1 MLFFLSFPPDV
12 VVNQKY
18 EAEILTEYVINGNAG
33 ILKCN
38 IPSFVADF
46 VQVESWIRDDGV
58 VYKHTEKDDFG
69 RVTFEMLYGLDEDS
83 CCAMKASSVNS
94 RLVPILIT

>member
-1 MLFFLSFPPDV
+1 MHA

-58 VYKHTEKDDFG
+58 LYKNAENDDFG
-69 RVTFEMLYGLDEDS
+69 R
-83 CCAMKASSVNS
+83 MKFRPFQPRSVDQK
-94 RLVPILIT
+94 ILKSEVFGKDTIFHAC